1 MGKVEAM
8 RKIDSCSTDVRTS
21 KKFRL
26 ERWLFLAGGLIL
38 LGLWS
43 IVLIDVFLRRF
54 FHLVEKL
61 QELLAILC
69 LRKSVAHGFE
79 IGIEETAESDGEFL
93 EVGDDETLA
102 IDEDPQCGANTHDHD
117 KVADAAVGNV
127 VAALW
132 PCGFFFVCD
141 FFHSVFDVLSP
152 QVLVFERGYFES
164 FHDGQAFVLGH
175 FLSILNQMLDV
186 DVLAIL
192 EDRRQERD
200 GDGGAEGTG
209 TSGKEGGGTCG
220 DVDGKK
226 DVGQTFVEE
235 GFQVGEVSLQAWSF
249 VTERQQEVGKGK
261 GDERGAGNSVGHGGV
276 GLAALGVKQRRFDD
290 IATVGIGFD
299 EGVEDELVGDFGV
312 LFDGGVE
319 DLVGSVVG
327 KEIGQGL
334 PWLIVGR

>member
-1 MGKVEAM
+1 MGKVGVM

-26 ERWLFLAGGLIL
+26 VRWLFLAGGLIL
-38 LGLWS
+38 LGLGG
-43 IVLIDVFLRRF
+43 IVLIDDFLRRF

-61 QELLAILC
+61 QELLAILR
-69 LRKSVAHGFE
+69 LGKGVAHGFE
-79 IGIEETAESDGEFL
+79 IGIEETAKSHGEFL

-102 IDEDPQCGANTHDHD
+102 IDEDPQGGAHPHDHD

-127 VAALW
+127 VAALR
-132 PCGFFFVCD
+132 PGLFFFVCD

-152 QVLVFERGYFES
+152 QVLVFERGDFKG
-164 FHDGQAFVLGH
+164 FHDGQAFVLGQ
-175 FLSILNQMLDV
+175 FLGILNQMLDV

-200 GDGGAEGTG
+200 GDGTAEGTG
-209 TSGKEGGGTCG
+209 AGGKKGSGTCG
-220 DVDGKK
+220 DEDGKE
-226 DVGQTFVEE
+226 DVGQTLVEE
-235 GFQVGEVSLQAWSF
+235 SFQVGEVSLQAWSF
-249 VTERQQEVGKGK
+249 VMERQQEVGKGK

-276 GLAALGVKQRRFDD
+276 GLAALGVKPRRFDD

-312 LFDGGVE
+312 LFDGGVKN
-319 DLVGSVVG
+319 LVSGVVG
-327 KEIGQGL
+327 KEIGQGF